1 MQLGLIG
8 LGKMGGNM
16 RERIRR
22 AGHEVV
28 GYDRNPDV
36 SDVETL
42 AALVKKLEAPRTVW
56 VMVPHGDPTRET
68 VAKLAD
74 LLDKGDLV
82 IDGGNSRFTDDI
94 ENDKLLKAKG
104 IGYLDCGV
112 SGGIWGLENGY
123 GLMVGGTK
131 ANVAKRDADLRRAAS
146 GGPARRG
153 LRPRRRHRCRATTS
167 KMVHNGI
174 EYGLMHAYAE
184 GYELLAKKDIV
195 KDVPGSF
202 KAWSRGTV
210 VRSWLLD
217 LMVKALEDNP
227 DLEDVSD
234 YTADSGEGRW
244 TVEEGIANA
253 VPMPV
258 ISASLFARFASRQE
272 SSPTMQA
279 VAALRGQFG
288 GHQVMTSAEG
298 EKLRRRGRRR
308 SEVRQGRPDQGRSQ
322 GEAAPGA
329 RPRLPPRD
337 ARPPRPV
344 PRPGRA
350 RPGRPVARRRA
361 PRRRGS
367 APRAPRSPERVG
379 CTSGTSPSATSGA
392 IRAPSSRS
400 SRASRPSSGST
411 GRARPTSS
419 RRSATSRRC
428 RATGC
433 RATRRWCASVR
444 ARRSSAAPSSATAA
458 SRWSRSRSTPA
469 GRTGPGSTSRR

>member
-36 SDVETL
+36 SDVRTL
-42 AALVKKLEAPRTVW
+42 AALVKKLEAPRVVW

-94 ENDKLLKAKG
+94 ENEKLLKAKG

-112 SGGIWGLENGY
+112 SGGIWGLDNGY

-131 ANVAKRDADLRRAAS
+131 ANVAKAMPIFDA
-146 GGPARRG
+146 
-153 LRPRRRHRCRATTS
+153 LRPEGPRDEGFVHAGDIGAGHYV

-184 GYELLAKKDIV
+184 GYELLQKKDIV

-227 DLEDVSD
+227 DLEDASD

-288 GHQVMTSAEG
+288 GHQVMSIDEG
-298 EKLRRRGRRR
+298 RTLRA
-308 SEVRQGRPDQGRSQ
+308 
-322 GEAAPGA
+322 EAAAG
-329 RPRLPPRD
+329 
-337 ARPPRPV
+337 
-344 PRPGRA
+344 
-350 RPGRPVARRRA
+350 
-361 PRRRGS
+361 
-367 APRAPRSPERVG
+367 PRAADTAKAKAARKEKPVK
-379 CTSGTSPSATSGA
+379 SATKAAAKGRQA
-392 IRAPSSRS
+392 A
-400 SRASRPSSGST
+400 AAGPSSGSGST
-411 GRARPTSS
+411 GSSSGPTSGTAS
-419 RRSATSRRC
+419 TRK
-428 RATGC
+428 RA
-433 RATRRWCASVR
+433 AKKS
-444 ARRSSAAPSSATAA
+444 
-458 SRWSRSRSTPA
+458 
-469 GRTGPGSTSRR
+469 